1 MIKEKSFLEMILD
14 KKPDKKVLDKM
25 GISESEYKEFMKTMI
40 EFEQPKYNRV
50 MSSEEKEVLTPEAF
64 GYLIDLLQMGSIDDE
79 TMERI
84 IIIALQVGNFVKQHV
99 TRQMVDEILN
109 FIIFSGQRSVSVK
122 DILDLLILSDH
133 EFDFGNE
140 VN

>member
-1 MIKEKSFLEMILD
+1 
-14 KKPDKKVLDKM
+14 
-25 GISESEYKEFMKTMI
+25 
-40 EFEQPKYNRV
+40 
-50 MSSEEKEVLTPEAF
+50 
-64 GYLIDLLQMGSIDDE
+64 MGSIDDE

-84 IIIALQVGNFVKQHV
+84 IIIALQVGNFVKQRV

>member
-1 MIKEKSFLEMILD
+1 
-14 KKPDKKVLDKM
+14 
-25 GISESEYKEFMKTMI
+25 
-40 EFEQPKYNRV
+40 
-50 MSSEEKEVLTPEAF
+50 
-64 GYLIDLLQMGSIDDE
+64 
-79 TMERI
+79 
-84 IIIALQVGNFVKQHV
+84 VGNFVKQRV

>member
-84 IIIALQVGNFVKQHV
+84 IIIALQVGNFVKQRV

>member
-1 MIKEKSFLEMILD
+1 MILD

-84 IIIALQVGNFVKQHV
+84 IIIALQVGNFVKQRV

>member
-1 MIKEKSFLEMILD
+1 
-14 KKPDKKVLDKM
+14 
-25 GISESEYKEFMKTMI
+25 MI

-84 IIIALQVGNFVKQHV
+84 IIIALQVGNFVKQRV